1 MPMVSNDL
9 EDEIETNGAG
19 SLSGNKK
26 GIHPSSEEDYLE
38 DEY

>member
-1 MPMVSNDL
+1 MVSNDL

-26 GIHPSSEEDYLE
+26 GVHLSSEEDCLDDE
-38 DEY
+38 D